1 MYGNLIRRTHKHI
14 AYILGGIEASL
25 RRLAHYDYWS
35 DSLKRSIL
43 LDSGADL
50 LIYGMGERAI
60 VEIAD
65 ALAAGIAV
73 EDITFVDGTAYKARS
88 LECVED
94 AIELPAFR
102 GSPGR

>member
-1 MYGNLIRRTHKHI
+1 MPI
-14 AYILGGIEASL
+14 ILGGIEASL

-65 ALAAGIAV
+65 ALGGGIAV
-73 EDITFVDGTAYKARS
+73 EDITFVDGTTYKARS
-88 LECVED
+88 PECVED

-102 GSPGR
+102 GAPGR